1 MLTYYNCRVFNEL
14 NFYSLSLFS
23 TCFYSIF
30 LYFSFKFHKITVK
43 SGVDLSHGANWT
55 RIVTSYFSVDAY
67 SHLFMNFATRFAK
80 FFVFFLKKSDFLIK
94 RIFQP
99 QILGNQPMCLF
110 IFISEKVLKSNS
122 YSISIISKT
131 KKEIL

>member
-67 SHLFMNFATRFAK
+67 SHLF
-80 FFVFFLKKSDFLIK
+80 FFKNQFLNWKIIQARLMHRSIAIFLLNK
-94 RIFQP
+94 PMDLFPSIFLNIGFSV
-99 QILGNQPMCLF
+99 IL
-110 IFISEKVLKSNS
+110 
-122 YSISIISKT
+122 YT
-131 KKEIL
+131 HILYAYINRSVWRY

>member
-55 RIVTSYFSVDAY
+55 RIVTSYFSRRRESTQVT
-67 SHLFMNFATRFAK
+67 SNTHTIAK
-80 FFVFFLKKSDFLIK
+80 
-94 RIFQP
+94 
-99 QILGNQPMCLF
+99 
-110 IFISEKVLKSNS
+110 
-122 YSISIISKT
+122 
-131 KKEIL
+131 